1 MWYSKLSNKAL
12 WKAFDEISRIPRESK
27 HEEAIRA
34 YLLDWA
40 AKHGLEAKTD
50 RIGNIVIKAPATAGL
65 EKLPPVA
72 IQAHVDMVCVK
83 TAKSK
88 HDFRNDPIAIVCDGD
103 TIKAKDT
110 TLGGDDGIGVA
121 IALSILGDRTAE
133 HGPLEGIFT
142 VDEETGMTGAINI
155 DPAIVDAKY
164 LINLDSENEGEI
176 AVGCAGGIEVSA
188 SCRAK
193 ADKAEGIP
201 LKVSVSGLL
210 GGHSGSEIHLERGNA
225 IKILARYLNRLPSFQ
240 IASFTGGTLHN
251 VIPFSAEAVI
261 TVPDRD
267 VALSIAG
274 NLRKE
279 LENEFRESDPGL
291 KFEVKDTE
299 MPQAALKRK
308 KSQKIADALF
318 CLPHGVRSR
327 IPSMLDTVETSVNLA
342 TARLEEGRFTVLF
355 SLRSMID
362 SKKMAL
368 VEEIQTLLEGYGF
381 SSKVS
386 GGSPAWEKSD
396 GSRFAQEFIKL
407 YRKITGRK
415 PEIRVLH
422 GILECGILAARIPG
436 LSAISLGP
444 DVKDVHSVNETLSI
458 ASSERLADCVRKMLP
473 LLK

>member
-1 MWYSKLSNKAL
+1 MRDLG
-12 WKAFDEISRIPRESK
+12 WKTDSERKVLTTPIFGISEMERTSHDGRHGKFVRMDSPDWVVAIPWFRRSDGVPCFVMEEQWRHGPGRITREFPAGLVEKGESG
-27 HEEAIRA
+27 EEA
-34 YLLDWA
+34 
-40 AKHGLEAKTD
+40 AKREL
-50 RIGNIVIKAPATAGL
+50 
-65 EKLPPVA
+65 
-72 IQAHVDMVCVK
+72 M
-83 TAKSK
+83 
-88 HDFRNDPIAIVCDGD
+88 
-103 TIKAKDT
+103 
-110 TLGGDDGIGVA
+110 
-121 IALSILGDRTAE
+121 
-133 HGPLEGIFT
+133 
-142 VDEETGMTGAINI
+142 EETGMTGAINI

-308 KSQKIADALF
+308 KSQKIADAMF

-458 ASSERLADCVRKMLP
+458 ASSERLADCVMKMLP